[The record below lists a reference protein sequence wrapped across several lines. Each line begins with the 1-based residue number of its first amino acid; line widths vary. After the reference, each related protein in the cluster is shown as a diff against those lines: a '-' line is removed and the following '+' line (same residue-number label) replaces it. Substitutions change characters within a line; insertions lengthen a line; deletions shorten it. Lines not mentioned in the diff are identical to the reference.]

1 MRLNFRTDL
10 AQGKVFDKMSSQER
24 SMARDSIF
32 YRVLGMQPQ
41 FMNESVVIE
50 LYNKYLLMKE
60 EV

>member
-10 AQGKVFDKMSSQER
+10 AQGKVFDKLSSEER
-24 SMARDSIF
+24 AMARDTIF

-41 FMNESVVIE
+41 LMNESVVIE